1 MDETILIEEYLPG
14 KDYSLISLVS
24 DSELLPICLLEEIN
38 KLNLSDGTISGQGFK
53 TFSDS
58 KDNQLQKEAHQLAKY
73 LIDSYKISRSP
84 LLINFR
90 QDQKGKL
97 HLIEIHLDFG
107 GDLLIEGFY
116 PKALSYDFLE
126 TALNVMAGGDV
137 PDLSDYIKPTA
148 ILFKKVD
155 SINRKRGFKT
165 FSANTQE
172 ELEQEIIKAG
182 I

>member
-1 MDETILIEEYLPG
+1 M
-14 KDYSLISLVS
+14 
-24 DSELLPICLLEEIN
+24 
-38 KLNLSDGTISGQGFK
+38 
-53 TFSDS
+53 
-58 KDNQLQKEAHQLAKY
+58 QKEAHQLAKD
-73 LIDSYKISRSP
+73 LIDSYRISRSP

-90 QDQKGKL
+90 QDKKGKL
-97 HLIEIHLDFG
+97 CLIEVHLDFG

-137 PDLSDYIKPTA
+137 PNLSDYIKPTA
-148 ILFKKVD
+148 ILFKKGD
-155 SINRKRGFKT
+155 SINRERGFKT

-172 ELEQEIIKAG
+172 QLEQEIIKAG